1 MTEVKSRRLSTHA
14 GVVCV
19 RSQNMAVKAVT
30 AEGFT
35 PGRWLR
41 EGVKNHP
48 ALGSC
53 SLVKDSYA
61 SIPAPPPKCAPGRR
75 AKQTCR
81 WRVHSGSRER
91 TTLTFA
97 ESPSPPL
104 YGRRTSSD
112 ALAALLSPLIFSRSL
127 VPCMLCSC
135 LK

>member
-1 MTEVKSRRLSTHA
+1 MTEVKSRWLSTHA

-19 RSQNMAVKAVT
+19 WLQNMAVKAVT

-61 SIPAPPPKCAPGRR
+61 SIPAVSKVC
-75 AKQTCR
+75 
-81 WRVHSGSRER
+81 SR
-91 TTLTFA
+91 T
-97 ESPSPPL
+97 PS
-104 YGRRTSSD
+104 
-112 ALAALLSPLIFSRSL
+112 
-127 VPCMLCSC
+127 
-135 LK
+135 